1 VIINLISNS
10 IKYSDKG
17 KINISGDT
25 RKDILI
31 TCVSDEGQGIAPQD
45 IPYVFDRFYRSAE
58 ALRNKKGVGL
68 GLYLAKAIID
78 AHKGRMWVDTEHGNG
93 AKICFALPRE

>member
-1 VIINLISNS
+1 M
-10 IKYSDKG
+10 
-17 KINISGDT
+17 
-25 RKDILI
+25 
-31 TCVSDEGQGIAPQD
+31 
-45 IPYVFDRFYRSAE
+45 FDRFYRSAE
-58 ALRNKKGVGL
+58 ALRNKKGAGL